1 MLHDSYKAGDIIC
14 KDSLGMLLSWSDHAE
29 KMWDM
34 DEVLLFQ
41 VPGQYERFYNMNLN
55 DVSEL

>member
-1 MLHDSYKAGDIIC
+1 MRH
-14 KDSLGMLLSWSDHAE
+14 
-29 KMWDM
+29 M

-41 VPGQYERFYNMNLN
+41 VPGQYECFYNMNLN